1 MDKMKLI
8 FLLIPTLLLSQP
20 DDEWKTIH
28 GDRLYSVSG
37 IAPFKEG
44 YVVVHDNKK
53 KNQPRVSYI
62 DRELKI
68 HPVAWPEAKL
78 PYDLEA
84 IVVIPG
90 YDNRFMLMES
100 TGICYELTIDPTTLC
115 TDLLHSF
122 SLPELKGNMN
132 LEGLTIYPS
141 GQGLVF
147 IYGDRGSDR
156 RKSTL
161 FTAFFD
167 PNKKLFYKVSQFTFD
182 LPKPKKHK
190 RNIADLA
197 IKGDGSIW
205 TSATSDPGNNGP
217 FTTAIYEL
225 GEIDHAGTFT
235 PIHPELQKPIMVFG
249 GQKVE
254 AMMFHKGYLVFMT
267 DNENFGATFK
277 RMD

>member
-1 MDKMKLI
+1 MKFV
-8 FLLIPTLLLSQP
+8 FLLIPAILFSQP
-20 DDEWKTIH
+20 NDDWKTIH

-37 IAPFKEG
+37 IAPFKDR
-44 YVVVHDNKK
+44 YMVVHDNKK
-53 KNQPRVSYI
+53 KGQPRISYI
-62 DRELKI
+62 DWDFKI
-68 HPVAWPEAKL
+68 HPIAWPEAKL

-84 IVVIPG
+84 IVTIPG
-90 YDNRFMLMES
+90 YENRFILMES
-100 TGICYELTIDPTTLC
+100 TGICYELTIDPATLW
-115 TDLLHSF
+115 TKLIHSF
-122 SLPELKGNMN
+122 TLPDLKPNMN

-147 IYGDRGSDR
+147 IYGDRGSDK

-161 FTAFFD
+161 FTAFFN
-167 PNKKLFYKVSQFTFD
+167 PKKRSFYEVNQFTFD

-197 IKGDGSIW
+197 LKADGSVW

-225 GEIDHAGTFT
+225 GEINHAGTFT
-235 PIHPELQKPIMVFG
+235 PIHPELQQPIMEFG

-254 AMMFHKGYLVFMT
+254 AMMFHKGHLVFMT

-277 RMD
+277 QLD

>member
-1 MDKMKLI
+1 MDKMKFI
-8 FLLIPTLLLSQP
+8 FLLIPTLLYSQS
-20 DDEWKTIH
+20 DDEWQTIH
-28 GDRLYSVSG
+28 GDRIYSVSG

-68 HPVAWPEAKL
+68 HPVGWPEAKL

-100 TGICYELTIDPTTLC
+100 TGICYELTIDPTTLL

-167 PNKKLFYKVSQFTFD
+167 PKKRSFYEVNQFTVD

-197 IKGDGSIW
+197 IKMDGSIW

-254 AMMFHKGYLVFMT
+254 AMMFHKGHLVFMT

>member
-1 MDKMKLI
+1 MKLI
-8 FLLIPTLLLSQP
+8 ALLIPLFLFDQP
-20 DDEWKTIH
+20 TEKWITIH

-37 IAPFKEG
+37 IAAFKDG
-44 YVVVHDNKK
+44 YLVVHDNKK
-53 KNQPRVSYI
+53 KGQPRISYI

-84 IVVIPG
+84 IIAIPG
-90 YDNRFMLMES
+90 MNDRFILMES
-100 TGICYELTIDPTTLC
+100 TGKCYEMNINPTTLW
-115 TDLLHSF
+115 TDLVHSF
-122 SLPELKGNMN
+122 PLPNLKPNMN
-132 LEGLTIYPS
+132 LEGLTIFPS

-147 IYGDRGSDR
+147 IYGDRGSDK

-161 FTAFFD
+161 FTAFFN
-167 PNKKLFYKVSQFTFD
+167 PKKRSFYEVNQFTVD

-197 IKGDGSIW
+197 IKGDGSVW
-205 TSATSDPGNNGP
+205 TSATSDPGNYGP

-254 AMMFHKGYLVFMT
+254 AMMFHKGHLVFMT